1 VIFVVLSPDSS
12 TCQFVVL
19 RSVESIIDA
28 ADHSNQ
34 PGDDGQD
41 LVGPNGFGIMGLPL
55 CERVGLTESI
65 HFDVLVEF
73 LFLLWKVDAL
83 LLKYEV
89 E

>member
-41 LVGPNGFGIMGLPL
+41 LVGPNGFGIIGLTL
-55 CERVGLTESI
+55 CERVGLAESI
-65 HFDVLVEF
+65 HFDVFVEL
-73 LFLLWKVDAL
+73 LFLLWKVDEFVAQM
-83 LLKYEV
+83 
-89 E
+89 